1 MAVFLNRSMDAKE
14 YAYLTRRNAHLEE
27 VNDYQRDRLDTLE
40 TQVKRLGD
48 GLSETTRILTDLL
61 DEVHALP
68 QLRQVGVRC
77 ARCGDARII
86 FVGNGD
92 GDDPYD
98 SDVCPTCVTGREEP
112 EFREV
117 DLDEEAEE

>member
-1 MAVFLNRSMDAKE
+1 MDAKE